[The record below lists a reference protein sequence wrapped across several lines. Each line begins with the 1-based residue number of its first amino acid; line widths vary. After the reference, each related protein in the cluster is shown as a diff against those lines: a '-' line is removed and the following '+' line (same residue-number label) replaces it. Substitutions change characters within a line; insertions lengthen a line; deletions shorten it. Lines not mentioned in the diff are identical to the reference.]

1 MDLVWVALTSGAV
14 AISIVAYL
22 TWSIYREDPGTPEM
36 RDAARY
42 IRNGAK
48 TFLKRQYRTILL
60 FVALVS
66 LPIAVIFQSAEVV
79 ISFYM
84 GAALS
89 LVAAYIGMN
98 VAVRANVR
106 TTRAAMES
114 SARAFTLAFK
124 GGAVMGLSVVG
135 LSLLGISILYLVY
148 GSRDPTLLIG
158 YGFGA
163 SLAALFAQ
171 LGGGIFT
178 KAADI
183 GADLVGK
190 IEQNI
195 PEDDIRNPAVIADQV
210 GDNVGDCA
218 GRGSDL
224 FESISDDFVT
234 ALIVGYSL
242 FLGSARTNAML
253 FPFALGIAGVLAT
266 VVGVSV
272 VRGWKDVRPIT
283 SFNIGLFSAAMVAV
297 AGAYVASIFL
307 LNDIRFFYCALSGI
321 VASTAVGL
329 VVQYYIGTSGKP
341 VMQMEEAS
349 KRGVAMNLITGLAYG
364 LQSPFLPFLSMIAA
378 ILFSFIIT
386 GGSIFGVV
394 AANLGTDLTIGIIM
408 AGDAFGPISDNA
420 QGIEQMAGIN
430 AKTNGALE
438 ILDSTGN
445 TTKAYAKA
453 FATASGTVSTVVLFA
468 TYSEVVGLWSA
479 RLDQAFVFGVLI
491 GGVVPFLFASF
502 SIQAT
507 AKGAF
512 EMVNEVRR
520 QFKANPA
527 ILKGNDKPDYDKC
540 IDISTKNALKK
551 MVLPTFI
558 TLASPVLVGV
568 ILGPFALGGMLLGGT
583 CTAALLASFFIFGG
597 ALWDNTKKSIEAKA
611 FWLKGT
617 PTHTAT
623 VVGDTVGDP
632 LKDVAGPSL
641 NIFMKLT
648 NMTALL
654 IAPLL
659 LSITPLIALA

>member
-1 MDLVWVALTSGAV
+1 LDLVWIALATGAL
-14 AISIVAYL
+14 AMAIVAYL
-22 TWSIYREDPGTPEM
+22 TWAIQREDPGTPEM
-36 RDAARY
+36 RNVARY

-60 FVALVS
+60 FVAFLS
-66 LPIAVIFQSAEVV
+66 LPIAIFFQSVEVV
-79 ISFYM
+79 LSFYA
-84 GAALS
+84 GASLS
-89 LVAAYIGMN
+89 LLAAYIGMN

-106 TTRAAMES
+106 TTKAALTS
-114 SARAFTLAFK
+114 SAKAFTLAFR

-135 LSLLGISILYLVY
+135 LSLIGISLLYLAY
-148 GSRDPTLLIG
+148 GHSDPNLLIG

-171 LGGGIFT
+171 LGGGIYT

-190 IEQNI
+190 IEENI

-234 ALIVGYSL
+234 ALIVAWSL
-242 FLGSARTNAML
+242 FIGTARTTAMM
-253 FPFALGIAGVLAT
+253 FPFALG
-266 VVGVSV
+266 VVGVLSTIIGVFV
-272 VRGWKDVRPIT
+272 VRGWKHVKPIN
-283 SFNIGLFSAAMVAV
+283 SFNIGLFVTAAV
-297 AGAYVASIFL
+297 ALTGAYFTSIWL
-307 LNDIRFFYCALSGI
+307 LNDIRIFYCALSGI
-321 VASTAVGL
+321 VASMAVGL
-329 VVQYYIGTSGKP
+329 AVQYYIGTSGKP
-341 VMQMEEAS
+341 VMRMEEAS
-349 KRGVAMNLITGLAYG
+349 KRGVAMNLITGLSYG
-364 LQSPFLPFLSMIAA
+364 LQSPFLPFLSMIGAV
-378 ILFSFIIT
+378 IFSYIIT
-386 GGSIFGVV
+386 NGSIFGVV
-394 AANLGTDLTIGIIM
+394 AANLGTDLAIGIIM

-420 QGIEQMAGIN
+420 QGIEQMAGIT

-438 ILDSTGN
+438 ILDATGN

-468 TYSEVVGLWSA
+468 TYSQVVGLWSVTVG
-479 RLDQAFVFGVLI
+479 QAFVFGILI
-491 GGVVPFLFASF
+491 GGVVPFLFSSF
-502 SIQAT
+502 TIEAT

-512 EMVNEVRR
+512 DMVNEVRR
-520 QFKANPA
+520 QFKGNPR
-527 ILKGNDKPDYDKC
+527 ILEGKDKPDYDKC

-551 MVLPTFI
+551 MLLPTFI
-558 TLASPVLVGV
+558 TLASPLLMGL
-568 ILGPFALGGMLLGGT
+568 ILGPYALGGMLLGGT
-583 CTAALLASFFIFGG
+583 CTAALLSSFFTFGG

-617 PTHTAT
+617 PTHTAA

-659 LSITPLIALA
+659 LNITPLITLP

>member
-1 MDLVWVALTSGAV
+1 MDLVWIALAAGSV

-36 RDAARY
+36 REVARY

-60 FVALVS
+60 FVAIVS
-66 LPIAVIFQSAEVV
+66 LPIAIIFRSVEVV
-79 ISFYM
+79 ISFYT

-89 LVAAYIGMN
+89 LIAAYIGMN

-106 TTRAAMES
+106 TTRAALES
-114 SARAFTLAFK
+114 PARAFTIAFR

-135 LSLLGISILYLVY
+135 LTLIGMSILYLIY
-148 GSRDPTLLIG
+148 GNKDPSLLVG

-178 KAADI
+178 KASDI

-190 IEQNI
+190 IEQRI

-234 ALIVGYSL
+234 SLIVGWSL
-242 FLGSARTNAML
+242 FLGAARTNAMML
-253 FPFALGIAGVLAT
+253 PFALGITGVLAT
-266 VVGVSV
+266 IVGISV
-272 VRGWKDVRPIT
+272 VRGWRNVRPIT
-283 SFNIGLFSAAMVAV
+283 SFNIGLFAAAAVAV
-297 AGAYVASIFL
+297 AGALVTSVLL
-307 LNDIRFFYCALSGI
+307 LNDLRIFYCALSGI
-321 VASTAVGL
+321 VASTTVGL

-349 KRGVAMNLITGLAYG
+349 KRGVAMNLITGLSYG
-364 LQSPFLPFLSMIAA
+364 LQSPFLPFLSMIGAV
-378 ILFSFIIT
+378 LFSYIIT
-386 GGSIFGVV
+386 NGSIFGVV

-420 QGIEQMAGIN
+420 QGIEQMSGIT

-438 ILDSTGN
+438 ILDATGN

-468 TYSEVVGLWSA
+468 TYSQLVGLWSA
-479 RLDQAFVFGVLI
+479 RLGQAFVFGVLI
-491 GGVVPFLFASF
+491 GGAVPFLFSSF

-507 AKGAF
+507 ARGAF

-520 QFKANPA
+520 QFKDNPG
-527 ILKGNDKPDYDKC
+527 ILEGKDKPDYDKC

-558 TLASPVLVGV
+558 TLASPLLVGV
-568 ILGPFALGGMLLGGT
+568 ILGPYALGGMLLGGT
-583 CTAALLASFFIFGG
+583 CTAALLASFFTFGG

-617 PTHTAT
+617 PTHTAA
-623 VVGDTVGDP
+623 VIGDTVGDP

-659 LSITPLIALA
+659 VSIAPLIALA

>member
-1 MDLVWVALTSGAV
+1 MDLVWIAFATGGGAM
-14 AISIVAYL
+14 AIVAFL

-36 RDAARY
+36 REVARY

-66 LPIAVIFQSAEVV
+66 LPIAIIFRSVEVV
-79 ISFYM
+79 VSFYA

-89 LVAAYIGMN
+89 LAAAYIGMN
-98 VAVRANVR
+98 IAVRANVR
-106 TTRAAMES
+106 TTKAALES
-114 SARAFTLAFK
+114 SARAFTLAFR

-135 LSLLGISILYLVY
+135 LSLLGMSTLYLAY
-148 GSRDPTLLIG
+148 GNRDPSLLIG
-158 YGFGA
+158 FGFGA

-171 LGGGIFT
+171 LGGGVFT
-178 KAADI
+178 KSADI

-190 IEQNI
+190 IEENI

-234 ALIVGYSL
+234 ALLVGWSL
-242 FLGSARTNAML
+242 FLGSARTNALM

-266 VVGVSV
+266 IVGAFV
-272 VRGWKDVRPIT
+272 VRGWKNVRPIT
-283 SFNIGLFSAAMVAV
+283 SFNVGLLASAAVAV
-297 AGAYVASIFL
+297 AGAYVASVFL
-307 LNDIRFFYCALSGI
+307 LNDLRIFFCALSGI
-321 VASTAVGL
+321 VASVAVGL

-349 KRGVAMNLITGLAYG
+349 KRGVAMNLITGLGYAF
-364 LQSPFLPFLSMIAA
+364 QSPFLPFLSMIGVV
-378 ILFSFIIT
+378 LFAYLIT
-386 GGSIFGVV
+386 NGSIFAIV

-420 QGIEQMAGIN
+420 QGIEEM
-430 AKTNGALE
+430 AKTASRTDGTLE
-438 ILDSTGN
+438 VLDATGN

-491 GGVVPFLFASF
+491 GAAVPFLFSSF
-502 SIQAT
+502 AIQAT

-520 QFKANPA
+520 QFKANPN
-527 ILKGNDKPDYDKC
+527 ILKGNDRPDYDKC

-551 MVLPTFI
+551 MILPTFV
-558 TLASPVLVGV
+558 TLASPLLVGIV
-568 ILGPFALGGMLLGGT
+568 LGPYALGGLLLGGT
-583 CTAALLASFFIFGG
+583 CTAALLASMFTFGG
-597 ALWDNTKKSIEAKA
+597 ALWDNTKKSIETKA

-617 PTHTAT
+617 PIHTAA

-659 LSITPLIALA
+659 LSIAPLIKLP

>member
-1 MDLVWVALTSGAV
+1 MDLVWIALAAGASAM
-14 AISIVAYL
+14 AIVGYL
-22 TWSIYREDPGTPEM
+22 TWAIYQVDPGTPEM
-36 RDAARY
+36 REVARY

-66 LPIAVIFQSAEVV
+66 LPIAIIFHSVEVV
-79 ISFYM
+79 ISFYA

-89 LVAAYIGMN
+89 LAAAYIGMN
-98 VAVRANVR
+98 IAVRANVR
-106 TTRAAMES
+106 TTKASLESAAK
-114 SARAFTLAFK
+114 AFTLAFR
-124 GGAVMGLSVVG
+124 GGAVMGLCVVG
-135 LSLLGISILYLVY
+135 LSLLGMSTLYLAY
-148 GSRDPTLLIG
+148 GHNDPNLLIG
-158 YGFGA
+158 FGFGA

-171 LGGGIFT
+171 LGGGVFT
-178 KAADI
+178 KSADI

-190 IEQNI
+190 IEENI

-234 ALIVGYSL
+234 ALLVGWSL
-242 FLGSARTNAML
+242 FIGSTRANALM
-253 FPFALGIAGVLAT
+253 FPFALGTVGVLAT
-266 VVGVSV
+266 MLGVFV
-272 VRGWKDVRPIT
+272 VRGWRHVRPIT
-283 SFNIGLFSAAMVAV
+283 SFNIGLFVAAAV
-297 AGAYVASIFL
+297 AIIGAYITSVFL
-307 LNDIRFFYCALSGI
+307 LNDLRIFFCAVSGI
-321 VASTAVGL
+321 VASTATGL

-349 KRGVAMNLITGLAYG
+349 KRGVAMNLITGLSYG
-364 LQSPFLPFLSMIAA
+364 FQSPFVPFLSMIGVVA
-378 ILFSFIIT
+378 FSYLIT

-420 QGIEQMAGIN
+420 QGIEQMAKITT
-430 AKTNGALE
+430 KTNGTLD
-438 ILDSTGN
+438 ILDATGN

-468 TYSEVVGLWSA
+468 TYSHVVGLFSA
-479 RLDQAFVFGVLI
+479 PLGLAFVFGVLI
-491 GGVVPFLFASF
+491 GAAVPFLFSSF
-502 SIQAT
+502 AIQAT
-507 AKGAF
+507 ARGAF

-520 QFKANPA
+520 QFKANPN
-527 ILKGNDKPDYDKC
+527 ILKGKDKPDYDKC

-551 MVLPTFI
+551 MLLPTFV
-558 TLASPVLVGV
+558 TLASPLLVGI
-568 ILGPFALGGMLLGGT
+568 ILGPYALGGLLLGGT
-583 CTAALLASFFIFGG
+583 CTAALLASLFTFGG

-617 PTHTAT
+617 PIHTAT

-659 LSITPLIALA
+659 ISIAPLIKVV